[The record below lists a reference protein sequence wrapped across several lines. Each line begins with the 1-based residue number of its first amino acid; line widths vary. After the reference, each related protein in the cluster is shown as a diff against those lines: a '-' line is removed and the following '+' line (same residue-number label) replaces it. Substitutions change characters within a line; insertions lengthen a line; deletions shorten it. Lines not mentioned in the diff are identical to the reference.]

1 MSRRAILWVKWLE
14 QSLSA
19 PNGRSG
25 KAMKQ
30 RAKHSLVDK
39 RQNMVAL
46 LALTLLVLVMIT
58 TVNTTTTGTTHSIPH
73 QDNNDNNAIRE
84 GSPSSAT
91 YWAETYGGRYGTDA
105 AYSVQ
110 QTADGGYVVAGYT
123 TSFGAGRADV
133 WVLKLNSWGGVEWQ
147 KAYGGDYDDE
157 ARSIQQ
163 TSDGGYIVGGFT
175 NSFDGIGG
183 EFLVLKLNS
192 IGSVEWQ
199 KTYGSSSHDW
209 AFSLRQTLDG
219 GYVVAGY
226 TTSFGAGSGDFWVLK
241 LNSTGGV
248 DWQKSY
254 GGSDYDAA
262 SSVEQTSDGGY
273 IVAGG
278 TMSLGVSPPYWYVQD
293 AWVLKLG
300 AGGDI
305 VWDPRSGA
313 LAQNTNVTPSDS
325 SAITFVTSVTP
336 ANSTAIVKNT
346 GVAPHDTQAI
356 VRVQSPPPAPTIDQP
371 SNIAYAV
378 GQTGYNITWLPS
390 SLIPSMYSITRNGTI
405 VASGSW
411 SGTSITQSV
420 DGLSAGRYIYTCTVN
435 DTLSRSTSSS
445 VQVQV
450 FVVLPPA
457 PTIDQPSNIA
467 YVIGQTGYNITWLP
481 SSQIP
486 DYCTISV
493 NGSSPTSYS
502 WNGGAITYSVDGWS
516 AGTYGVNC
524 TVYDTL
530 GRSVTSVVIVVVS
543 PMGNTPV
550 VVVGAMITT
559 VLVSVIVA
567 LVLRRMKKPLG
578 AVEKSTA
585 SAKPPGTKI
594 QTKFRNLC
602 IQCGKVILIASGNVH
617 LLEQSK
623 SESLYSRSI

>member
-1 MSRRAILWVKWLE
+1 
-14 QSLSA
+14 
-19 PNGRSG
+19 
-25 KAMKQ
+25 
-30 RAKHSLVDK
+30 
-39 RQNMVAL
+39 
-46 LALTLLVLVMIT
+46 
-58 TVNTTTTGTTHSIPH
+58 
-73 QDNNDNNAIRE
+73 
-84 GSPSSAT
+84 
-91 YWAETYGGRYGTDA
+91 
-105 AYSVQ
+105 
-110 QTADGGYVVAGYT
+110 
-123 TSFGAGRADV
+123 
-133 WVLKLNSWGGVEWQ
+133 
-147 KAYGGDYDDE
+147 
-157 ARSIQQ
+157 
-163 TSDGGYIVGGFT
+163 
-175 NSFDGIGG
+175 
-183 EFLVLKLNS
+183 
-192 IGSVEWQ
+192 
-199 KTYGSSSHDW
+199 
-209 AFSLRQTLDG
+209 
-219 GYVVAGY
+219 
-226 TTSFGAGSGDFWVLK
+226 
-241 LNSTGGV
+241 
-248 DWQKSY
+248 
-254 GGSDYDAA
+254 
-262 SSVEQTSDGGY
+262 
-273 IVAGG
+273 
-278 TMSLGVSPPYWYVQD
+278 
-293 AWVLKLG
+293 
-300 AGGDI
+300 
-305 VWDPRSGA
+305 
-313 LAQNTNVTPSDS
+313 
-325 SAITFVTSVTP
+325 
-336 ANSTAIVKNT
+336 
-346 GVAPHDTQAI
+346 
-356 VRVQSPPPAPTIDQP
+356 
-371 SNIAYAV
+371 
-378 GQTGYNITWLPS
+378 
-390 SLIPSMYSITRNGTI
+390 MYSITRNGTI
-405 VASGSW
+405 VASVSW

-435 DTLSRSTSSS
+435 DTLGRSTSSS

-467 YVIGQTGYNITWLP
+467 YAIGQTGYNITWLPSSQIPEHYTISVDGSPPSSHSWNGGAITYDVDSLPVGAHSVNCSVYDTARRSANSAVTVTVQPPAPTIDQPSNIAYAVGQTGYNITWLP

-550 VVVGAMITT
+550 VVVGTMITT